1 MAAASLATDANFRQ
15 EKPFKMFSRLTEAKL
30 YSPTAH
36 DDKGVIWRGGC
47 NPEIILNQ
55 HNEQAL
61 TALKPSCTVLY
72 IGRLLDRS
80 IKPHPSE
87 GRRGR
92 IGEER
97 GLFPREEIERVQL
110 ETREV
115 DIDLIQ

>member
-1 MAAASLATDANFRQ
+1 MG
-15 EKPFKMFSRLTEAKL
+15 L
-30 YSPTAH
+30 Y
-36 DDKGVIWRGGC
+36 
-47 NPEIILNQ
+47 Q
-55 HNEQAL
+55 YNEQAR

-80 IKPHPSE
+80 FKPHPSE

-97 GLFPREEIERVQL
+97 GLFPREDIECLHL

-115 DIDLIQ
+115 DIDLIL